1 MQHDEVIWG
10 VISKQF
16 CSFKSKLPGTG
27 AMFCRNE
34 FNVTGLCNR
43 NACPLANSRYA
54 TVREIDGV
62 CYLYMK
68 TIERAHTP
76 NRLWERVKLSKNYTK
91 SLTQIDDQLQFWPKK
106 LIHKNKQR
114 LTKIHQYLMRMR
126 KLRMKTKPKLVVIN
140 KKIERREVRRE
151 KKAMSAAKLD
161 NSIEKELLERLQ
173 KGTYGDIYNF
183 PEREFNKVLK
193 EKGQRQTMEEESE
206 EEEYEDEIE
215 EEEEDEDEEDGQVEY
230 VEDFDEDE
238 SDIEDFASELDDEDD
253 DSEQDE
259 SSDDE
264 GKPSSK
270 KRKLPSASAPQAKKK
285 QQKRKCPE
293 PFRQPVCYCVLT
305 LYLFLQ
311 ARVRTWRSNTKRSA
325 RRRPLLALRTGR
337 ELACGVF
344 TQIFASAA
352 GVAAAAYTLKLK
364 IELLILHMTGETKK
378 LEDDA
383 KLHV

>member
-34 FNVTGLCNR
+34 YNVSGLCNR

-54 TVREIDGV
+54 TVREHDGV

-91 SLTQIDDQLQFWPKK
+91 SLTQIDEQLQFWPKK
-106 LIHKNKQR
+106 MIHKNKQR

-140 KKIERREVRRE
+140 KKIERREKRRE
-151 KKAMSAAKLD
+151 KKAESAAKLD

-183 PEREFNKVLK
+183 PEREFTKVLDK
-193 EKGQRQTMEEESE
+193 KGERQEFEEESE
-206 EEEYEDEIE
+206 QEEYEDEEELE
-215 EEEEDEDEEDGQVEY
+215 EESEDEDDGQVEY

-238 SDIEDFASELDDEDD
+238 SDLEDLGDDYSDEEDQE
-253 DSEQDE
+253 DSEQDDDDAD
-259 SSDDE
+259 SSEDE
-264 GKPSSK
+264 APASSK
-270 KRKLPSASAPQAKKK
+270 KRKSPGSSSTAAKTKK
-285 QQKRKCPE
+285 QK
-293 PFRQPVCYCVLT
+293 
-305 LYLFLQ
+305 
-311 ARVRTWRSNTKRSA
+311 KRSG
-325 RRRPLLALRTGR
+325 PYVEIEYEEER
-337 ELACGVF
+337 E
-344 TQIFASAA
+344 
-352 GVAAAAYTLKLK
+352 
-364 IELLILHMTGETKK
+364 METANG
-378 LEDDA
+378 DTSW
-383 KLHV
+383 

>member
-10 VISKQF
+10 IISKQF

-34 FNVTGLCNR
+34 YNVSGLCNR

-54 TVREIDGV
+54 TVREHDGV

-91 SLTQIDDQLQFWPKK
+91 SLAQIDEQLQFWPKK
-106 LIHKNKQR
+106 QIHKNKQR

-140 KKIERREVRRE
+140 KKIERREKRRE
-151 KKAMSAAKLD
+151 KKAESAAKLD

-183 PEREFNKVLK
+183 PEREFSKVLDK
-193 EKGQRQTMEEESE
+193 KGERQEIEEESE
-206 EEEYEDEIE
+206 QEEYEDDDLE
-215 EEEEDEDEEDGQVEY
+215 EESEDEEDAQVEY

-238 SDIEDFASELDDEDD
+238 SDLEDFAVGDDDFSDDEDGDSDEDADGSSED
-253 DSEQDE
+253 DA
-259 SSDDE
+259 
-264 GKPSSK
+264 PPSK
-270 KRKLPSASAPQAKKK
+270 KRKSAGSGGAADAKAKK
-285 QQKRKCPE
+285 QK
-293 PFRQPVCYCVLT
+293 
-305 LYLFLQ
+305 
-311 ARVRTWRSNTKRSA
+311 KRSG
-325 RRRPLLALRTGR
+325 PYVEIEYEEER
-337 ELACGVF
+337 EME
-344 TQIFASAA
+344 SAN
-352 GVAAAAYTLKLK
+352 GDTSW
-364 IELLILHMTGETKK
+364 
-378 LEDDA
+378 
-383 KLHV
+383 